1 MRHLTARGLINPMA
15 WNTQQIPDL
24 SGRIAVVTGATSGL
38 GLASAREL
46 AAHGAHVVMTARD
59 PGRGEQAV
67 ATVMAAVP
75 SASVEVRPLDT
86 SSLDS
91 VRAFAAAWDGPLDIL
106 LNNAGVMAVPYS
118 LSPDGFELHIATN
131 HLGHFA
137 LTGLLLPAL
146 ESAPTARVVT
156 VSSQAAKQ
164 AATSFDDLV
173 GDTDYDKWKAYARS
187 KLANLLFAIEF
198 QRRLTV
204 AGSSISSLAA
214 HPGLAS
220 TNLFTGD
227 SGAMTSIVKIVG
239 QSPDAGALP
248 QLRAATDPNARG
260 GEYYGPS
267 FIQLRGAPKK
277 VTPGKAAADPD
288 AARALWSQSESLTGV
303 VYAID

>member
-1 MRHLTARGLINPMA
+1 MA
-15 WNTQQIPDL
+15 WKTQQIPNL

-46 AAHGAHVVMTARD
+46 ADHGAHVVMTARNAA
-59 PGRGEQAV
+59 RGEQAL
-67 ATVMAAVP
+67 ATVKAAVP
-75 SASVEVRPLDT
+75 TASVEVRPLDT
-86 SSLDS
+86 SSLAS
-91 VRAFAAAWDGPLDIL
+91 VRAFAESWEGPLDIL

-146 ESAPTARVVT
+146 ESASAARVVT

-164 AATSFDDLV
+164 PATSFGDLV
-173 GDTDYDKWKAYARS
+173 GDTDYNKWKAYARS
-187 KLANLLFAIEF
+187 KLANLLFALEF

-204 AGSSISSLAA
+204 AGSSVSSLAA
-214 HPGLAS
+214 HPGMAA
-220 TNLFTGD
+220 TGLFTGD
-227 SGAMTSIVKIVG
+227 SDRMASIVKVVG
-239 QSPDAGALP
+239 QSADAGALP

-267 FIQLRGAPKK
+267 FAQLRGAPKK
-277 VTPGKAAADPD
+277 VAPGKAAADPV
-288 AARALWSQSESLTGV
+288 AARSLWSQSESLTGV
-303 VYAID
+303 VYAFD